1 MEAPTFF
8 QHNGRYYFI
17 GSGCTA
23 WDPNE
28 ARSAVSNSIWGPW
41 IELGNP
47 CRGNDAN
54 TTFQSQSTYV
64 LPLLNNDKNDGG
76 VGEGGNPQFM
86 FAADR
91 WNAKNLSDS
100 RYVWLPIRFD
110 DEEPVIEWRDEW
122 DFSIL

>member
-1 MEAPTFF
+1 
-8 QHNGRYYFI
+8 
-17 GSGCTA
+17 
-23 WDPNE
+23 
-28 ARSAVSNSIWGPW
+28 
-41 IELGNP
+41 
-47 CRGNDAN
+47 
-54 TTFQSQSTYV
+54 
-64 LPLLNNDKNDGG
+64 
-76 VGEGGNPQFM
+76 M